1 MYIVF
6 THILYINKLLCITD
20 SVLIAAV
27 CSQYLSKSVDNQRI
41 TNYDKKK
48 ESEKSE
54 NNNNCNSL
62 TGNELL
68 SSDHKTQGTVEAKQ
82 QGTLQ

>member
-1 MYIVF
+1 MF

-54 NNNNCNSL
+54 TATTVTHLQGMSCSL
-62 TGNELL
+62 LITKHKEL
-68 SSDHKTQGTVEAKQ
+68 
-82 QGTLQ
+82 